1 MRIRISVIF
10 LLILILFLSLARFL
24 YLGSVPGLNGDE
36 ALYGIK
42 TFFMMQRPFTFIG
55 FNPYTGPFVSYLRT
69 PFYCLMGVSV
79 FSVRMPMVIL
89 SLLTALYIYMLLK
102 ECYGR
107 RTGIIGVLLF
117 LVMPWSFIYSR
128 FADET
133 HIALIF
139 FAIAGLYYLVRDR
152 GMLDKVLAGLFL
164 GMGVFVH
171 LIFIIIPVVY
181 FVFFFTRKSSRSRI
195 TKGSLILFG
204 IFSLFLLTRV
214 FIVFYARV
222 FSPQGDGIYY
232 SLKEVLDANFIHKLL
247 YSFPHFMSML
257 DGDIFYQRTTGD
269 ILVRVI
275 PANLFL
281 FITSFLFL
289 FFRRRNYPEFR
300 SNDRMFIYIF
310 LLLYMINVIFLMEL
324 ALRYYLVT
332 LMFSVILMAIFIG
345 TSRMRDSLRWFF
357 VALIIAVNC
366 FYIGC
371 NYIHSFRQNG
381 GRVSY
386 FWAGNYVE
394 NSNGFVDSKILYD
407 FLEKGGIEYVWV
419 PEGFPRWQLIFFD
432 LKNKRLHIKANAN
445 SIERDKVY
453 FITYKG
459 DKLPY
464 EYGLP
469 SGYSVVK
476 EIRGLENYSIFLL
489 EK

>member
-55 FNPYTGPFVSYLRT
+55 FNSYTGPFVSYLRM
-69 PFYCLMGVSV
+69 PFYCLTGVSV
-79 FSVRMPMVIL
+79 FSVRMPMVML

-133 HIALIF
+133 HISLIF
-139 FAIAGLYYLVRDR
+139 FAIAGLYYLVRDK
-152 GMLDKVLAGLFL
+152 GMPDKVLAGLFL
-164 GMGVFVH
+164 GMGVFEH
-171 LIFIIIPVVY
+171 LIFIITPLAY
-181 FVFFFTRKSSRSRI
+181 FIFFSTKKSSRSRI
-195 TKGSLILFG
+195 TKGDLILFS
-204 IFSLFLLTRV
+204 IFLLFLLARV
-214 FIVFYARV
+214 FIIFHAHVFD
-222 FSPQGDGIYY
+222 PQGTGIHY
-232 SLKEVLDANFIHKLL
+232 SLNGAVGGDLIHKLL
-247 YSFPHFMSML
+247 YSFPHFMKML
-257 DGDIFYQRTTGD
+257 DGGIFYQRTTGD

-275 PANLFL
+275 PVNSFL
-281 FITSFLFL
+281 FIASFLFL

-300 SNDRMFIYIF
+300 SSDRMFIYIF
-310 LLLYMINVIFLMEL
+310 LLLCIINVIFLMEL
-324 ALRYYLVT
+324 SLRYHLVT
-332 LMFSVILMAIFIG
+332 LMFSAILMAIFIG

-394 NSNGFVDSKILYD
+394 NSNGFVDSRILYN
-407 FLEKGGIEYVWV
+407 FLEQRNIKYIWV
-419 PEGFPRWQLIFFD
+419 PEGFSRWQLIFFD
-432 LKNKRLHIKANAN
+432 LKNKRLDIKAQPS
-445 SIERDKVY
+445 SIERDKIH

-459 DKLPY
+459 DRLPY

-469 SGYSVVK
+469 RSYSVAK
-476 EIRGLENYSIFLL
+476 EIRDLDNYRIFLL